1 MSHRTEIELDT
12 FTPVGDAFLLV
23 VAATCG
29 RALERVLAT
38 AREEEDRSQLV
49 MRKGGIAHDRKR

>member
-1 MSHRTEIELDT
+1 MHHRDETQLD
-12 FTPVGDAFLLV
+12 FFLPAGDAFLLV

-38 AREEEDRSQLV
+38 AREEEDRRQLV
-49 MRKGGIAHDRKR
+49 MRKGGIAHDRES

>member
-12 FTPVGDAFLLV
+12 FLPVGDAFLLV

-29 RALERVLAT
+29 RTLERVASRMGRDTRLADH
-38 AREEEDRSQLV
+38 AGEEET
-49 MRKGGIAHDRKR
+49 A